1 MVFAAPFCL
10 GSCLINI
17 WPWQRVRHM
26 RVIPCSNTSFKRC
39 HAWPLH
45 KFMLGMHCH
54 IVWTQQSRQESA
66 GQYSARRHGQCTMPL
81 AGVNQRQRGRRS
93 DGFLVHCALIR
104 RISMPFSQF
113 LQVSYI
119 ILISQSRLHHPRC
132 SQDFVN
138 YVIRTLGCVGWQHV
152 FSAFMH

>member
-1 MVFAAPFCL
+1 MPDQYLAMTADPSHEESFHVPT
-10 GSCLINI
+10 
-17 WPWQRVRHM
+17 QV
-26 RVIPCSNTSFKRC
+26 SNDVM
-39 HAWPLH
+39 HGPYI

-93 DGFLVHCALIR
+93 DGFLVHCTLIR
-104 RISMPFSQF
+104 QISMPFSQF